1 MKRVGAI
8 DCGTNSLRLLI
19 ADVADGK
26 LVEVLRRME
35 IVRLGSGVDSTGRLS
50 LAALERTRAALV
62 EYATDLERH
71 RPDATRMVATSAV
84 RDAANVDEFH
94 AMVRD
99 VLGVAAEVISGDE
112 EAKLSYVGA
121 VGGLD
126 AATGPYLMV
135 DIGGG
140 STELVY
146 GETPDSYATSIS
158 LDVGAVRLTERH
170 LHSDPPTPAQI
181 EAAERDVRSALARAT
196 RVPLRAAR
204 TVVGVAG
211 SVTTIVAIDQGLT
224 EYQRERV
231 HHARVPVR
239 RVSEIADGLLRS
251 PQAERRVSHP
261 VIHPGRVDVI
271 GAGALILREILLATG
286 ASELL
291 CSEQDI
297 LDGVA
302 LSVVDGKS
310 A

>member
-1 MKRVGAI
+1 MKRVAAI

-19 ADVADGK
+19 ADVADGG

-50 LAALERTRAALV
+50 SAALERTRAVLV
-62 EYATDLERH
+62 DYAAELERH
-71 RPDATRMVATSAV
+71 QPETTRMVATSAV
-84 RDAANVDEFH
+84 RDATNVAEFH

-99 VLGVAAEVISGDE
+99 VLGFPAEVISGEE
-112 EAKLSYVGA
+112 EARLSYAGA

-126 AATGPYLMV
+126 PATGPYLMV

-158 LDVGAVRLTERH
+158 LDIGAVRLTERH
-170 LHSDPPTPAQI
+170 LRADPPTPEQI
-181 EAAERDVRSALARAT
+181 GGAERDVQAALARAT
-196 RVPLRAAR
+196 RIPLRAAR

-211 SVTTIVAIDQGLT
+211 SVTTIVAIAQGLT

-239 RVSEIADGLLRS
+239 RVSELADGLLRS
-251 PQAERRVSHP
+251 PQAERRAAYP
-261 VIHPGRVDVI
+261 VIHPGRIDVI
-271 GAGALILREILLATG
+271 GAGSLILREILLATG
-286 ASELL
+286 TSELL

-302 LSVVDGKS
+302 LSVVGGKS